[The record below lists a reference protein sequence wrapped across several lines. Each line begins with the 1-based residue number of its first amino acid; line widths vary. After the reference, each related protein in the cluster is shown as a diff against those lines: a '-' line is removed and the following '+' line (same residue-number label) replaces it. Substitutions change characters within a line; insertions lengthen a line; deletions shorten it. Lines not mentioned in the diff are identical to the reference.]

1 MKLAQLELSQI
12 AWVMGHVW
20 CVHLT
25 VRLLRLDW
33 LSVHVS
39 QATTE
44 LLMRG
49 PVWPAHVSQ
58 ISAVNIANNLAIHL
72 C

>member
-1 MKLAQLELSQI
+1 
-12 AWVMGHVW
+12 MGHVW

-44 LLMRG
+44 LLMRD
-49 PVWPAHVSQ
+49 PVWPAHVS
-58 ISAVNIANNLAIHL
+58 APHLTNIKYCSQCCGTFGCIRSGQ
-72 C
+72 